1 MRGSS
6 VGISSDP
13 GFASDAY
20 LRAKAHWKG
29 LPLRKGPGRNRVASG
44 SEPFGGGRDPQVL
57 GQILAG
63 TTRDLGWKLELEQ
76 ARLIAEWAVFIGEIT
91 AEHTEITELRE
102 GTLIV
107 QCDST
112 AWATELRRLRGEI
125 LTRVMNEYPNAEI
138 REMRFLAP
146 GAPSWRHGRRSV
158 PGRGPRDTY
167 G

>member
-1 MRGSS
+1 MGASGD
-6 VGISSDP
+6 V

-20 LRAKAHWKG
+20 LRAKAHWRG
-29 LPLRKGPGRNRVASG
+29 LPLRKKAGGPRNVPG
-44 SEPFGGGRDPQVL
+44 SAPFGNGRDPQSL

-63 TTRDLGWKLELEQ
+63 TAVDLGWKLELEQ
-76 ARLIAEWAVFIGEIT
+76 ARLISEWPEFIGEST
-91 AEHTEITELRE
+91 AEHTEITELRD
-102 GTLIV
+102 GTLVV

-125 LTRVMNEYPNAEI
+125 LTRVLHEYPNAEI
-138 REMRFLAP
+138 REMKFLAP
-146 GAPSWRHGRRSV
+146 GAPSWRHGKWTV